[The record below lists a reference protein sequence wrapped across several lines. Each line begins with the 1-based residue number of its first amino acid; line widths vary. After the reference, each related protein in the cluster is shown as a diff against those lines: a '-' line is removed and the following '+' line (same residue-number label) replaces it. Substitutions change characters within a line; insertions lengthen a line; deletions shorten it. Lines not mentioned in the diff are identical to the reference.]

1 MTSGQVVALLLDL
14 ALVLALCQA
23 MGLLARRLS
32 QPPVVGEI
40 VAGVLLGPTLFHG
53 WIADTLFPLSV
64 RPMLSALANVGVAL
78 FMFLVGTELDHRS
91 VRAHGRVVGWV
102 STGSLVVPF
111 GLGTALGM
119 WLRPGDVRLALFLG
133 TAMAVTAFP
142 VLARIINDRGLVGTR
157 VGAIALASAAVG
169 DVVAW
174 TLLAVIVAAGGT
186 PWRLL
191 FAVPYLLL
199 MTTVVRKAL
208 RDPRVLKPGASSTT
222 AIVVCGVLLSGGLT
236 ELMGLHFIFGAFL
249 FGLVMPKAGAQRL
262 HTDVMARIGQLA
274 TLFLPVYFVVAGFG
288 VDLSTLDAGG
298 LGLLGLILVAA
309 MGGKFAGVYTVARLS
324 GMTARPAGALAT
336 LMNTR
341 GLTELV
347 LLTVG
352 RQAGLLDTRLYSL
365 MVAMAVLTTVMSGP
379 LLRLFLRRDETV
391 DAIRRQDSGLNS
403 RAHTVG

>member
-1 MTSGQVVALLLDL
+1 MTTGQAVALLLDL
-14 ALVLALCQA
+14 ALVLALCQVL
-23 MGLLARRLS
+23 GLLARRLG

-40 VAGVLLGPTLFHG
+40 VAGILLGPTLFHG
-53 WIADTLFPLSV
+53 WIADTLFPVST
-64 RPMLSALANVGVAL
+64 RPMLSALADVGVAM
-78 FMFLVGTELDHRS
+78 FMFLVGAELDQRII
-91 VRAHGRVVGWV
+91 RAHGRVVGWV
-102 STGSLVVPF
+102 SVGSLLLPF
-111 GLGTALGM
+111 GLGVALA
-119 WLRPGDVRLALFLG
+119 WWQQPGDVRYALFLG

-142 VLARIINDRGLVGTR
+142 VLARIITDRGLSGTR
-157 VGAIALASAAVG
+157 VGGIALASAAVG

-174 TLLAVIVAAGGT
+174 TMLAIVVAAGGA

-191 FAVPYLLL
+191 LAVPYLLL
-199 MTTVVRKAL
+199 MTTVVRRVL
-208 RDPRVLKPGASSTT
+208 PRVLRPGAVGTP
-222 AIVVCGVLLSGGLT
+222 AIVVFGVLLSGGLT

-249 FGLVMPKAGAQRL
+249 FGLVTPRTERL
-262 HTDVMARIGQLA
+262 HADVTSRIGQLA

-298 LGLLGLILVAA
+298 LGLLGLVLLAA
-309 MGGKFAGVYTVARLS
+309 MGGKFAGVYTVARLT

-352 RQAGLLDTRLYSL
+352 RQAGLLDTQMYSL

-379 LLRLFLRRDETV
+379 LLRLFAPRDELLREEALPV
-391 DAIRRQDSGLNS
+391 GDAVRTG
-403 RAHTVG
+403 